1 MNARQTEDEHALAP
15 RILAFTQGSPFSR
28 HSFSGSN
35 MGLLTALRNDQVLA
49 AAEDVEV
56 YGLERKAQMLRY
68 WHPKREVWK
77 HRFRAGQGLRDA
89 RERKAR
95 QAAAKHDSDSYNT
108 VLQIGAEFSSHGAVS
123 CPIYSYHD
131 NTAKISARANA
142 HSFTQFAS
150 HAQKQLRISRE
161 QEIYRANRGVFVF
174 SEFVKRSM
182 VEDYGVDPER
192 VTVAYSGV
200 SIDEA
205 EIRDTP
211 MEGKF
216 DRPTVL
222 FIGRDFERKGGPEVL
237 AAFAQVKAQIPEAK
251 LVIAGSSP
259 KTSQPGVE
267 VLGFIDQSEPANQQ
281 RMLNL
286 FRQASL
292 YVMPS
297 HFEPF
302 GIPFCEAM
310 LFHTPC
316 IGTQTNAIPEMV
328 KDGVTGYTVPVGA
341 VEPLR
346 ERMLELLSQPS
357 LSARMGEA
365 GHRFARERFLW
376 RCVAD
381 RMTERMVADMQA
393 DAEAAGRKQG

>member
-1 MNARQTEDEHALAP
+1 MSDEHSQETSRAEP
-15 RILAFTQGSPFSR
+15 QILALTHGSPFSR

-49 AAEDVEV
+49 GAEDIEV
-56 YGLERKAQMLRY
+56 YGLERKAHMLRY

-77 HRFRAGQGLRDA
+77 HRFRASQGLREA
-89 RERKAR
+89 RERRAR
-95 QAAAKHDSDSYNT
+95 QAAARHAAGSYNT
-108 VLQIGAEFSSHGAVS
+108 VLQMGAEFASHGAVD
-123 CPIYSYHD
+123 CPVYSYHD
-131 NTAKISARANA
+131 NTAQISARANA
-142 HSFTQFAS
+142 HSFTQYAS
-150 HAQKQLRISRE
+150 LAQKQLRIRRE
-161 QEIYRANRGVFVF
+161 RDIYEADRGVFVF
-174 SEFVKRSM
+174 SDFVKRSL
-182 VEDYGVDPER
+182 VEDYGIDPKR
-192 VTVAYSGV
+192 VTVVYSGV

-205 EIRDTP
+205 ELWDTP

-216 DRPTVL
+216 DSPTVL
-222 FIGRDFERKGGPEVL
+222 FIGRDFERKGGHEVL

-281 RMLNL
+281 RILDL

-316 IGTQTNAIPEMV
+316 IGTETNAIPEMV
-328 KDGVTGYTVPVGA
+328 KDGLTGYTVPVGA
-341 VEPLR
+341 VEALR

-357 LSARMGEA
+357 VSARMGEA
-365 GHRFARERFLW
+365 GYRFARERFLW

-381 RMTERMVADMQA
+381 RMTKRIVADIQA
-393 DAEAAGRKQG
+393 DAEAAARNQG